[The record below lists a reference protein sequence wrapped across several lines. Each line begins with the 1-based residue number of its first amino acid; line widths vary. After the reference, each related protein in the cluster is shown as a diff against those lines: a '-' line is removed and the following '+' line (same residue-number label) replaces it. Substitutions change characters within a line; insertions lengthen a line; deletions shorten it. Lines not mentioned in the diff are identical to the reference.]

1 MVIYLDQYRNVTATL
16 PRAPRYGE
24 DVMNANWTP
33 ELAAVAAVEQ
43 QLRAPELP
51 EDLSLIDVEEFMGRI
66 YALATQV

>member
-1 MVIYLDQYRNVTATL
+1 
-16 PRAPRYGE
+16 
-24 DVMNANWTP
+24 MNANWTP

-51 EDLSLIDVEEFMGRI
+51 EDLSLIDVEEFMGRV